1 MTDVQV
7 IANGWVSYAKANK
20 LKPGTQK
27 YEQAQHA
34 YLNGAHAV
42 LREDAPAILTIYAM
56 TGRDV
61 SDLVHDVVT

>member
-7 IANGWVSYAKANK
+7 IANGWVSYSKANK

-42 LREDAPAILTIYAM
+42 MREDAPAILTIYAM